1 MCNSSV
7 IDGKETNF
15 CLFGIHVIC
24 SSSPLSLC

>member
-24 SSSPLSLC
+24 SSPLSLC